1 MEDLD
6 LDFVTEP
13 EKKAVYDPEVARTF
27 FRSCGTTVKAVKD
40 GTLFAEQAPGDKMY
54 FIAAGEITLSAGGK
68 NIDVLRDGE
77 IIGEM
82 SAIIGTPRT
91 ATAVARTDCIL
102 IGMSREQFFDAL
114 QKQPEFALMLMRMI
128 LSRLRLA
135 LSMLRI
141 RGGLPSNDKG
151 KLGRV
156 LDNRLLKAI
165 AVSLPKAAHN
175 RFAKDRPVLVEG
187 GTGSVMYI
195 VLEGGVSISI
205 KGAVVETIGVGGIF
219 GEMALVDDAPRAA
232 SATATSD
239 CTLLA
244 IDRASFME
252 LVKSN
257 PDFGAELLRN
267 LSERL
272 RYLNSQRK

>member
-156 LDNRLLKAI
+156 IDNRLLKAI
-165 AVSLPKAAHN
+165 AGSLPKAAHS
-175 RFAKDRPVLVEG
+175 RFAKDRPILVEG

>member
-232 SATATSD
+232 SATATSY